1 MANLRTNNLSGEQ
14 GQNAIKGSVV
24 FGSDNNPAG
33 LRIEDNS
40 ELELG
45 SETNWTI
52 EFWLFLNGPTHGD
65 YDVILGKGSATS
77 NNYEYFIE
85 VMSDNTLELLTT
97 STGSAW
103 TFQQQIS
110 PVLSANSWH
119 HVAVV
124 RNGTGSN
131 TLKSYINGQEYGSFT
146 AESIHTSAY
155 PFGVGYF
162 AGGNNLFADVTVS
175 NLRIVKGTSV
185 YTANFTPPF
194 HELTAIPNTVLLCC
208 QDSDNPFKEETG
220 KTITGKGRYEYLNDD
235 EVVLNGTFDTDTSNW
250 TTQGDTVE
258 IDNQRLKIIRTGT
271 FGAATQ
277 EIHPRMTQNTQ
288 YKFRGRIEQSG
299 SPGSALIRL
308 SSAANGNGTVFF
320 NGAYGTGLHE
330 TIFTYSSGGGFYVS
344 AIAGNGNVTGIFD
357 DISVKAI
364 NPGTPP
370 KNIPPYGVD
379 AGNTF
384 GGPIQQSTQG
394 YMYFPTGKTEG
405 ERGRGRGLFHG
416 GYVGPSPGN
425 SYNAQLVAVDIQSTG
440 TFQIFGDLTQARYTT
455 TTVGSSTRSIFAG
468 GGAPVSPSPFASVTT
483 MDFVEIAT
491 TGNATVFG
499 DTTNTG
505 YQKSAVSSSTR
516 GVITGGRPYT
526 PNAGSVV
533 NTLDLVII
541 ASLGEVSDF
550 GDINGPADEGGR
562 YTMPN
567 TAMSPTRGLFAGGK
581 HNSPSDYVNT
591 IELITMATLG
601 DATDFG
607 DLIVKGG
614 RSSGNCSSNT
624 RGVFSISNYP
634 SSDNITI
641 EFVTIATTG
650 NATDFGDHASTTTTK
665 GALSDTIRGLFY
677 GGFSPAVSGTY
688 VNSVDQISIAT
699 TGNAVDWGDIQLS
712 TGSGRGAYASGISDS
727 HGGLS

>member
-24 FGSDNNPAG
+24 FGSDANPAG

-131 TLKSYINGQEYGSFT
+131 TLKSYINGQQYGSFT
-146 AESIHTSAY
+146 AESIHISAY

-258 IDNQRLKIIRTGT
+258 IDNQRLKMIRTGT
-271 FGAATQ
+271 FGSATQ
-277 EIHPRMTQNTQ
+277 EIHPRMTTNTQ

-299 SPGSALIRL
+299 SPGSALLRL
-308 SSAANGNGTVFF
+308 SSAANGNGTIFF

-330 TIFTYSSGGGFYVS
+330 HIFTYTSGGGFYVS
-344 AIAGNGNVTGIFD
+344 AILGNGNVTGIFD

-384 GGPIQQSTQG
+384 GGPIQQSSQG
-394 YMYFPTGKTEG
+394 YMYFPTGGTV
-405 ERGRGRGLFHG
+405 ERGRGRGIVAG
-416 GYVGPSPGN
+416 GSPGTDN
-425 SYNAQLVAVDIQSTG
+425 NEQIEFINIQSDGVVTE
-440 TFQIFGDLTQARYTT
+440 FGELASARR
-455 TTVGSSTRSIFAG
+455 GCG
-468 GGAPVSPSPFASVTT
+468 GC
-483 MDFVEIAT
+483 
-491 TGNATVFG
+491 
-499 DTTNTG
+499 
-505 YQKSAVSSSTR
+505 SSSTR
-516 GVITGGRPYT
+516 GLIGGGTATNPSPSFTSTIELITIST
-526 PNAGSVV
+526 TANAISFGNLNN
-533 NTLDLVII
+533 NTRNI
-541 ASLGEVSDF
+541 AGLSNE
-550 GDINGPADEGGR
+550 
-562 YTMPN
+562 
-567 TAMSPTRGLFAGGK
+567 TRGLFAGGGD
-581 HNSPSDYVNT
+581 NPA
-591 IELITMATLG
+591 LI
-601 DATDFG
+601 
-607 DLIVKGG
+607 
-614 RSSGNCSSNT
+614 N
-624 RGVFSISNYP
+624 
-634 SSDNITI
+634 NID
-641 EFVTIATTG
+641 FVTIATTG
-650 NATDFGDHASTTTTK
+650 NATDFGNLTDEKKGLSGISSPTK
-665 GALSDTIRGLFY
+665 GLFGGGYKPSHTAEIDEVTIASAGDATDFGDLSLARAFCGGVSSPTRGVWGGGGVPSAKSNRIDFVTIASAGTATDFGDLLDERNPDNSQICTHTRGLFV
-677 GGFSPAVSGTY
+677 GGENPGPAAC
-688 VNSVDQISIAT
+688 NIIDAINIAT
-699 TGNAVDWGDIQLS
+699 TGNATDFGDTRTTTSQS
-712 TGSGRGAYASGISDS
+712 AGCSDS

>member
-24 FGSDNNPAG
+24 FGSDSNPAG
-33 LRIEDNS
+33 LKIEDNS
-40 ELELG
+40 DLELS

-110 PVLSANSWH
+110 PVLDHDSWH

-124 RNGTGSN
+124 RNGSGSN

-146 AESIHTSAY
+146 AESIHISAY

-162 AGGNNLFADVTVS
+162 AGGDNLFADVTVS

-220 KTITGKGRYEYLNDD
+220 KTITGKGRYEYLNDE

-258 IDNQRLKIIRTGT
+258 IDNQRLKIIRSGT
-271 FGAATQ
+271 FGSATQ
-277 EIHPRMTQNTQ
+277 QIGPRLTSNTQ

-308 SSAANGNGTVFF
+308 SQYGNGNGTIFY
-320 NGAYGTGLHE
+320 NGAYGTGIHE
-330 TIFTYSSGGGFYVS
+330 TVVTTDSSPTNFWVS
-344 AIAGNGNVTGIFD
+344 AIAGNGNVTGIYD
-357 DISVKAI
+357 DISVKAHDV
-364 NPGTPP
+364 GLPP

-384 GGPIQQSTQG
+384 GGSIKQSTEG
-394 YMYFPTGKTEG
+394 YMYFPTGRTA
-405 ERGRGRGLFHG
+405 ERGRGRGVIMG
-416 GYVGPSPGN
+416 GYLSPTG
-425 SYNAQLVAVDIQSTG
+425 YLQDIYYVEIQSMG
-440 TFQIFGDLTQARYTT
+440 DAIHFGDLTASRYSGGGC
-455 TTVGSSTRSIFAG
+455 GSSTRGLIG
-468 GGAPVSPSPFASVTT
+468 GGRRSNGDRIDVIESIEFAITSNSIDFGNLVAGNSFCPGGGNQTRGIWMGGSNGSTTFDTIQFVTIATKGDTTDFGNLRAASYAPATAASPTRMLAMGGGNPSSFFDYI
-483 MDFVEIAT
+483 DFVTIAT
-491 TGNATVFG
+491 TGDA
-499 DTTNTG
+499 
-505 YQKSAVSSSTR
+505 Q
-516 GVITGGRPYT
+516 
-526 PNAGSVV
+526 
-533 NTLDLVII
+533 
-541 ASLGEVSDF
+541 DF
-550 GDINGPADEGGR
+550 GDMSTNRNQNTGVSSNTRAVAMGG
-562 YTMPN
+562 N
-567 TAMSPTRGLFAGGK
+567 TPSGLSNVMEF
-581 HNSPSDYVNT
+581 VT
-591 IELITMATLG
+591 IATTG

-607 DLIVKGG
+607 DLTSANEHTGSVNNSIRGVQTGG
-614 RSSGNCSSNT
+614 R
-624 RGVFSISNYP
+624 YP
-634 SSDNITI
+634 SYSNIMQFI
-641 EFVTIATTG
+641 TIATTG
-650 NATDFGDHASTTTTK
+650 NGSDFGDLPITGIAYVA
-665 GALSDTIRGLFY
+665 GA
-677 GGFSPAVSGTY
+677 
-688 VNSVDQISIAT
+688 
-699 TGNAVDWGDIQLS
+699 
-712 TGSGRGAYASGISDS
+712 SDS